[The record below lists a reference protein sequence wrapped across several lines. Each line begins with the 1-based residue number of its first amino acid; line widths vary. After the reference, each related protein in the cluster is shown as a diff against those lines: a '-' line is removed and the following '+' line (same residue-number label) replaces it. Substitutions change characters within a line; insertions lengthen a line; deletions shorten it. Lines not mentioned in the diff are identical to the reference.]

1 MVQIAVIPGD
11 GIGQEVIPEACRA
24 LAAVDQRWKLDL
36 SFHHYPLGADHYLAT
51 GQAMPQAVFEE
62 LRDHRQAIFLG
73 ALGDPRV
80 PDSAHARDI
89 LLGLRRR
96 LDLFINFR
104 PTSLMDLRFCP
115 LKLTSKEQVNFVI
128 FRENTEGL
136 YSGAGGAVH
145 KGTSDEVATE
155 VMIYSYM
162 AVERIQR
169 AAFAYAAQRGLRLC
183 MVDKSNALRHVGD
196 LWLRVFKDMKAE
208 FPSVQTQHLY
218 VDAAAME
225 IIRDPAQFDV
235 IVTSNLFGD
244 ILSDLAAML
253 AGGMGMAAS
262 ANLHPGRVGL
272 FEPVHGSAPDIAGRN
287 IANPTAALLTAA
299 LMLDQL
305 GFVAPGQAL
314 EAATSAAILDGDC
327 TRDLGGNLST
337 TEMVDAVIRR
347 IPAQGA

>member
-11 GIGQEVIPEACRA
+11 GIGKEVIPAACRV
-24 LAAVDQRWKLDL
+24 LAAASGRWDL
-36 SFHHYPLGADHYLAT
+36 GLVFHNYPLGADHFLAT
-51 GQAMPQAVFEE
+51 GQAMPQPVFEE
-62 LRDHRQAIFLG
+62 LRDRRDAIFLG

-96 LDLFINFR
+96 LDLYINFR
-104 PTSLMDLRFCP
+104 PTRLAELRFCP
-115 LKLTSKEQVNFVI
+115 LKITRTDQVNFVI

-145 KGTSDEVATE
+145 KGTTDEIATE
-155 VMIYSYM
+155 VKIYSYK

-169 AAFAYAAQRGLRLC
+169 AAFEYAAKRGLRLC

-196 LWLRVFKDMKAE
+196 LWLRVFGQLKAE
-208 FPSVQTQHLY
+208 FPGVKTKHLY
-218 VDAAAME
+218 VDTAAME
-225 IIRDPAQFDV
+225 IVRDPAQFDV

-262 ANLHPGRVGL
+262 ANLHPGKTGL
-272 FEPVHGSAPDIAGRN
+272 FEPVHGSAPDIAGKG
-287 IANPTAALLTAA
+287 IANPTAALLTAS
-299 LMLDQL
+299 LMLDSL
-305 GFVAPGQAL
+305 GFATPAAAL
-314 EAATSAAILDGDC
+314 EAATFGAIAAGAC
-327 TRDLGGNLST
+327 TRDLDGDLT
-337 TEMVDAVIRR
+337 TEQMADAVIQRLV
-347 IPAQGA
+347 A

>member
-1 MVQIAVIPGD
+1 MVEVAVIPGD

-24 LAAVDQRWKLDL
+24 LSALDARWRLGL
-36 SFHHYPLGADHYLAT
+36 RFHTYPLGADHYLST

-62 LRDHRQAIFLG
+62 LRDQRHAIFLG
-73 ALGDPRV
+73 ALGDPRI

-104 PTSLMDLRFCP
+104 PTRLMDLRFCP
-115 LKLTSKEQVNFVI
+115 LKVQAVEQVNFVI

-145 KGTSDEVATE
+145 KGSPDEVATE
-155 VMIYSYM
+155 VMIYSHM

-169 AAFAYAAQRGLRLC
+169 AAFAYAARRGLRLC

-196 LWLRVFKDMKAE
+196 LWLRVFHSLRAE
-208 FPSVQTQHLY
+208 FPDVPAKHLY

-225 IIRDPAQFDV
+225 IVRDPAQFDV

-272 FEPVHGSAPDIAGRN
+272 FEPVHGSAPDIAGQGK
-287 IANPTAALLTAA
+287 ANPTAALLTAA
-299 LMLDQL
+299 LMLDSL
-305 GFVAPGQAL
+305 GMEAAGRAL
-314 EAATSAAILDGDC
+314 EDATQAAILEGDS

-337 TEMVDAVIRR
+337 VEMVDAVIRR
-347 IPAQGA
+347 LPPPP